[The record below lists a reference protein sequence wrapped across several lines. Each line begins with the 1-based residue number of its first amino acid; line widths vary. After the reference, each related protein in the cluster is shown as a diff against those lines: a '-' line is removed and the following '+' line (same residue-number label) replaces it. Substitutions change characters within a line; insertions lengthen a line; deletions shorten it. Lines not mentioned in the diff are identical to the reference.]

1 MKKVLAVAVA
11 TLGVSAAVA
20 QLHTPPF
27 VPSADS
33 KPRVL
38 RAEEQTPEQRENF
51 RRALEQRRE
60 ERRKQWEAMTPEQ
73 RAEIKARIEKRRE
86 EIKRRW
92 DAATPEERERMP
104 EFRYMVERR
113 RAEAAG
119 KPAAVAK

>member
-1 MKKVLAVAVA
+1 MKKVLVVAAA

-20 QLHTPPF
+20 QLTTPPF
-27 VPSADS
+27 VPEHG

-38 RAEEQTPEQRENF
+38 RGEEMTPEQRESF
-51 RRALEQRRE
+51 QRAMEHRA

-86 EIKRRW
+86 EIRRRW

-119 KPAAVAK
+119 KPAPAAAK